1 MRFRF
6 EALLQIHKNK
16 ENLLQKELGVILT
29 HKQTQQNRQDF
40 LKNTRENKINQVNQR
55 MTQDTTID
63 THFLYDMFFKG
74 NSLQNNRQKKI
85 ISEID
90 TRTEAK
96 REELVEASRKRRTME
111 ILKDRDLEQYRSK
124 LAKMETESMDEIASN
139 HWSLNS

>member
-1 MRFRF
+1 MKFRF
-6 EALLQIHKNK
+6 ETLLKVHKNR
-16 ENLLQKELGVILT
+16 ENLLQKELGDILA
-29 HKQTQQNRQDF
+29 HKQKQQNRQDF
-40 LKNTRENKINQVNQR
+40 LKNTRKNKINQVNQR
-55 MTQDTTID
+55 MTQDTTIN

-74 NSLQNNRQKKI
+74 NSFQNNRQETI

-90 TRTEAK
+90 TRAEAK

-124 LAKMETESMDEIASN
+124 LAKIETESMDEIASN

>member
-16 ENLLQKELGVILT
+16 ENLLQKQLGDILA
-29 HKQTQQNRQDF
+29 HKQTQQNRKDF
-40 LKNTRENKINQVNQR
+40 LKSARKNEIKLVNQR
-55 MTQDTTID
+55 MTKDTSINIYV
-63 THFLYDMFFKG
+63 LYNKFFDG
-74 NSLQNNRQKKI
+74 NYLQNNRQETI

-90 TRTEAK
+90 TRAEAK

>member
-1 MRFRF
+1 MKFRF
-6 EALLQIHKNK
+6 ETLLKVHKNR
-16 ENLLQKELGVILT
+16 ENLLQKQLGDILA
-29 HKQTQQNRQDF
+29 HKQKQQNRQDF
-40 LKNTRENKINQVNQR
+40 LKNARKNKINQVNQR
-55 MTQDTTID
+55 MTQETTIN

-74 NSLQNNRQKKI
+74 NYLQNNRQETI

-90 TRTEAK
+90 TRAEAK

-111 ILKDRDLEQYRSK
+111 SLKDRDVEQYRSK

>member
-1 MRFRF
+1 MKFRF
-6 EALLQIHKNK
+6 ETLLKVHKNR
-16 ENLLQKELGVILT
+16 ENLLQKQLGDILA
-29 HKQTQQNRQDF
+29 HKQKQQNRQDF
-40 LKNTRENKINQVNQR
+40 LKNTRKNKINQVNQR
-55 MTQDTTID
+55 MTQDTTIN
-63 THFLYDMFFKG
+63 TYFLYDMFFKG
-74 NSLQNNRQKKI
+74 NSFQNNRQETI

-90 TRTEAK
+90 TRAEAK

>member
-16 ENLLQKELGVILT
+16 ENLLQRQLGDILA
-29 HKQTQQNRQDF
+29 HKQTQQNRKDF
-40 LKNTRENKINQVNQR
+40 LKNARKNEIKQVNQR
-55 MTQDTTID
+55 MTQDLNID
-63 THFLYDMFFKG
+63 TYFLYNMFFEG
-74 NSLQNNRQKKI
+74 NHYQNNRQQII

-90 TRTEAK
+90 TRAESK

-111 ILKDRDLEQYRSK
+111 ILKERDLKQYKNK
-124 LAKMETESMDEIASN
+124 LAKMETEAMDEVASN

>member
-1 MRFRF
+1 MKFRF
-6 EALLQIHKNK
+6 ETLLKVHKNR
-16 ENLLQKELGVILT
+16 ENLLQKQLGDILA
-29 HKQTQQNRQDF
+29 HRQKQQNRQDF
-40 LKNTRENKINQVNQR
+40 LKNARKNKINQVNQR
-55 MTQDTTID
+55 MTQETTIN

-74 NSLQNNRQKKI
+74 NYLQNNRQETI

-90 TRTEAK
+90 TRAEAK

-111 ILKDRDLEQYRSK
+111 ILKDRDVEQYRSK

>member
-40 LKNTRENKINQVNQR
+40 LKDTRKNKINQVNQR

-74 NSLQNNRQKKI
+74 NYLQNNRQKKI
-85 ISEID
+85 ISEIN
-90 TRTEAK
+90 TRAEAK

-111 ILKDRDLEQYRSK
+111 ILKERDLKQYKIK
-124 LAKMETESMDEIASN
+124 LAKMETETMDEIASN
-139 HWSLNS
+139 YWHLNS

>member
-1 MRFRF
+1 MKFRF
-6 EALLQIHKNK
+6 ETLLKVHKNR
-16 ENLLQKELGVILT
+16 ENLLQKQLGDILA
-29 HKQTQQNRQDF
+29 HKQKQQNRQDF
-40 LKNTRENKINQVNQR
+40 LKNTRKNKINQINQR
-55 MTQDTTID
+55 MTQDTTIN

-74 NSLQNNRQKKI
+74 NYLQNNRQETI

-90 TRTEAK
+90 TRAEAK

>member
-55 MTQDTTID
+55 MTQDTTIN

-74 NSLQNNRQKKI
+74 NYLQNNRQETI

-90 TRTEAK
+90 TRAEAK

>member
-85 ISEID
+85 ISEIN
-90 TRTEAK
+90 TRAEAK

-111 ILKDRDLEQYRSK
+111 ILKERDLKQYKIK
-124 LAKMETESMDEIASN
+124 LAKMETETMDEIASN
-139 HWSLNS
+139 YWHLNS

>member
-16 ENLLQKELGVILT
+16 ENLLQKQLGDILA
-29 HKQTQQNRQDF
+29 HKQTQQNRKDF
-40 LKNTRENKINQVNQR
+40 LKSTRENEIKQVNQR
-55 MTQDTTID
+55 MTQDLNID
-63 THFLYDMFFKG
+63 TYFLYNMFFEG
-74 NSLQNNRQKKI
+74 NHYQNNRQQII

-90 TRTEAK
+90 TRAESK

-111 ILKDRDLEQYRSK
+111 ILKERDLKQYKNK
-124 LAKMETESMDEIASN
+124 LAKMETESMDEVASN

>member
-40 LKNTRENKINQVNQR
+40 LKNTRAKKINQVNQR

-74 NSLQNNRQKKI
+74 NYLQNNRQKKI
-85 ISEID
+85 ISEIN
-90 TRTEAK
+90 TRAEAK

-111 ILKDRDLEQYRSK
+111 ILKERDLKQHKIK
-124 LAKMETESMDEIASN
+124 LAKMETETMDEIASN
-139 HWSLNS
+139 YWHLNS

>member
-1 MRFRF
+1 MKFRF
-6 EALLQIHKNK
+6 ETLLKVHKNR
-16 ENLLQKELGVILT
+16 ENLLQKELGEILA
-29 HKQTQQNRQDF
+29 HKQKQQNRQDF
-40 LKNTRENKINQVNQR
+40 LKDARKNEIKQVNQR
-55 MTQDTTID
+55 MIKETSINTYV
-63 THFLYDMFFKG
+63 LYNKFFDG
-74 NSLQNNRQKKI
+74 NYLQNNRQETI

-90 TRTEAK
+90 TRAEAK

>member
-1 MRFRF
+1 MKFRF
-6 EALLQIHKNK
+6 ETLLKVHKNR
-16 ENLLQKELGVILT
+16 ENLLQKQLGDILA
-29 HKQTQQNRQDF
+29 HKQKQQNRKDL
-40 LKNTRENKINQVNQR
+40 LKDARKNEIKQINQR
-55 MTQDTTID
+55 MIKDTSINTYV
-63 THFLYDMFFKG
+63 LYNKFFDG
-74 NSLQNNRQKKI
+74 NYLQNNRQETI

>member
-74 NSLQNNRQKKI
+74 NYLQNNRQKKI
-85 ISEID
+85 ISEIN
-90 TRTEAK
+90 TRAEAK

-111 ILKDRDLEQYRSK
+111 ILKERDLKQYKKK
-124 LAKMETESMDEIASN
+124 LAKIETETMDEIASN
-139 HWSLNS
+139 YWHLNS

>member
-1 MRFRF
+1 MKFRF
-6 EALLQIHKNK
+6 GTLLKVHKNK
-16 ENLLQKELGVILT
+16 ENLLQKQLGDILA
-29 HKQTQQNRQDF
+29 HKQKQQNRQDF
-40 LKNTRENKINQVNQR
+40 LKNTRKNKINQVNQR
-55 MTQDTTID
+55 MTQDTTIN

-74 NSLQNNRQKKI
+74 NSFQNNRQKKI

-90 TRTEAK
+90 TRAEAK

>member
-1 MRFRF
+1 MKFRF
-6 EALLQIHKNK
+6 GTLLKVHKNK
-16 ENLLQKELGVILT
+16 ENLLQKQLGDILA
-29 HKQTQQNRQDF
+29 HRQKQQNRQDF
-40 LKNTRENKINQVNQR
+40 LKNTRKNKINQVNQR
-55 MTQDTTID
+55 MTQDTTIN

-74 NSLQNNRQKKI
+74 NSFQNNRQETI

-90 TRTEAK
+90 TRAEAK

>member
-6 EALLQIHKNK
+6 ETLLQIHKNK

-40 LKNTRENKINQVNQR
+40 LKNTRAKKINQVNQR
-55 MTQDTTID
+55 MTQETTID

-74 NSLQNNRQKKI
+74 NSIQNNRQKKI
-85 ISEID
+85 ISEIN

-111 ILKDRDLEQYRSK
+111 ILKERDLKQYKIK
-124 LAKMETESMDEIASN
+124 LAKMETETMDEIASN
-139 HWSLNS
+139 YWHLNS

>member
-40 LKNTRENKINQVNQR
+40 LKNTRAKKINQVNQR

-63 THFLYDMFFKG
+63 THFLYDMFFEG
-74 NSLQNNRQKKI
+74 NYLQNNRQKKI

-90 TRTEAK
+90 TRAEAK

>member
-1 MRFRF
+1 MKFRF
-6 EALLQIHKNK
+6 GTLLKVHKNK
-16 ENLLQKELGVILT
+16 ENLLQKQLGDILA
-29 HKQTQQNRQDF
+29 HKQKQQNRQDF
-40 LKNTRENKINQVNQR
+40 LKNTRKNKINQVNQR
-55 MTQDTTID
+55 MTQDTTIN

-74 NSLQNNRQKKI
+74 NYLQNNRQETI

-90 TRTEAK
+90 TRAEAK

>member
-40 LKNTRENKINQVNQR
+40 LKNTRAKKINQVNQR
-55 MTQDTTID
+55 MTQDTTIN

-74 NSLQNNRQKKI
+74 NHLQNNHQKKI
-85 ISEID
+85 ISEIN
-90 TRTEAK
+90 TRAEAK

-111 ILKDRDLEQYRSK
+111 ILKERDLKQYKIK
-124 LAKMETESMDEIASN
+124 LAKMETETMDEIASN
-139 HWSLNS
+139 YWHLNS

>member
-1 MRFRF
+1 MKFRF
-6 EALLQIHKNK
+6 ETLLRVHTNR
-16 ENLLQKELGVILT
+16 ENLLQKQLGDIFA
-29 HKQTQQNRQDF
+29 HKQTQQSRQDL
-40 LKNTRENKINQVNQR
+40 LKDARKNEIKQVNQR
-55 MTQDTTID
+55 MIKDTSINTYV
-63 THFLYDMFFKG
+63 LYNKFFDG
-74 NSLQNNRQKKI
+74 NYLQNNRQETI

-90 TRTEAK
+90 TRAEAK

>member
-74 NSLQNNRQKKI
+74 NYLQNNRQKKI
-85 ISEID
+85 ISEIN
-90 TRTEAK
+90 TRAEAK

-111 ILKDRDLEQYRSK
+111 ILKERDLKQHRK
-124 LAKMETESMDEIASN
+124 KMAKIETETMDEIASN
-139 HWSLNS
+139 YWHLNS

>member
-1 MRFRF
+1 MKFRF

-40 LKNTRENKINQVNQR
+40 LKNTRAKKINQVNQR

-74 NSLQNNRQKKI
+74 NYLQNNRQKKI
-85 ISEID
+85 ISEIN
-90 TRTEAK
+90 TRAEAK

-111 ILKDRDLEQYRSK
+111 ILKERDLKQYKIK
-124 LAKMETESMDEIASN
+124 LAKMETETMDEIASN
-139 HWSLNS
+139 YWHLNS

>member
-55 MTQDTTID
+55 MTQETTID

-74 NSLQNNRQKKI
+74 NSIQNNRQKKI

-90 TRTEAK
+90 TRAEAK

-124 LAKMETESMDEIASN
+124 LAKLETESMDEIASN

>member
-40 LKNTRENKINQVNQR
+40 LKNTRAKKINQVNQR
-55 MTQDTTID
+55 MTQETTID

-74 NSLQNNRQKKI
+74 NSIQNNRQKKI
-85 ISEID
+85 ISEIN

-124 LAKMETESMDEIASN
+124 LAKLETESMDEIASN

>member
-74 NSLQNNRQKKI
+74 NSFQNNRQETI

-90 TRTEAK
+90 TRAEAK

-124 LAKMETESMDEIASN
+124 LAKLETESMDEIASN
-139 HWSLNS
+139 YWSLNS